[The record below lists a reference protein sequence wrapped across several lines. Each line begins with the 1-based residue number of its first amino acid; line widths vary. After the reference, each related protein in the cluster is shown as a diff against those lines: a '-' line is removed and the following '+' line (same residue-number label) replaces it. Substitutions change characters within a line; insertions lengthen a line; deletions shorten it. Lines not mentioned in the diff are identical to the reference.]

1 MMFTIPRRG
10 LSPIFVEIH
19 TPNPYEIDVIKNVD
33 TNIIID
39 PLYLD
44 HPEDLSELVCLINES
59 PWYILRREVDNI
71 LSSEEIQYAIRDMAA
86 ISGQSVSRIS
96 NALRNIYFMKAR
108 RNW

>member
-1 MMFTIPRRG
+1 MIFAIPRQG

-19 TPNPYEIDVIKNVD
+19 VPDPYEVEVIKNVD

-44 HPEDLSELVCLINES
+44 HPEDLSVLACLINES
-59 PWYILRREVDNI
+59 PWYILRREVDNM
-71 LSSEEIQYAIRDMAA
+71 LSSEEMQYVIRDMAA
-86 ISGQSVSRIS
+86 ISGQSAARIS

-108 RNW
+108 RNR